1 MIIKATVLPSRLKYG
16 GTLRAAEG
24 TLIGFHDGAWLPADV
39 VKGIPAERLLVT
51 VGNPNDVCNAALGCV
66 YVEDNLKPGQ
76 ELWLGTDGK
85 IVFSPT
91 TGCTNQRIG
100 RIDSDSLATV
110 FLG

>member
-1 MIIKATVLPSRLKYG
+1 MVIKQTILPTRILWGSSTRSS
-16 GTLRAAEG
+16 EG
-24 TLIGFHDGAWLPADV
+24 TLVGFHQGHWIPADV